1 MARPLIDLTGKR
13 FGSWLVMHRCTE
25 DYVSGDAQHRHSIP
39 QWLCKCDCGE
49 WGIVPGNNLRA
60 GVSTSCPKC
69 REDKRIAGVRESRR
83 MKSYEKYGRGVYGY

>member
-1 MARPLIDLTGKR
+1 MPRPLIDLTGKR
-13 FGSWLVMHRCTE
+13 FGSWLVMHRCNE

-49 WGIVPGNNLRA
+49 WGIVTGNNLRA

-83 MKSYEKYGRGVYGY
+83 MKSYEKYGRRVYGY